1 MSFFG
6 KIREFNK
13 IHALYTPFLGVVL
26 SAHIVPQAA
35 YIFTPLLLVWGARRY
50 TGCFWQ
56 KKACIFQEK
65 GRILIKNQKSYI

>member
-13 IHALYTPFLGVVL
+13 IRALYTPFLGVTL

-35 YIFTPLLLVWGARRY
+35 YIFTPLLLA
-50 TGCFWQ
+50 
-56 KKACIFQEK
+56 
-65 GRILIKNQKSYI
+65 